1 MQLGKDRICGTGFLR
16 RGLAVSSQSC
26 IALLPKGRNFRILA
40 SRARLAA
47 FVTNIFVVDDNQ
59 LMRQQ
64 ALRLLEQQDSWQV
77 SGEAVN
83 GKDAVSKYRDL
94 LPDVTVMDFEM
105 PEMNGLD
112 AAREILK
119 EHPNAAILMLS
130 VHLPG
135 QLAVEARNVGIKG
148 ACPKS
153 EMWCLPDAIRALL
166 RGETYFPH

>member
-1 MQLGKDRICGTGFLR
+1 M
-16 RGLAVSSQSC
+16 
-26 IALLPKGRNFRILA
+26 
-40 SRARLAA
+40 
-47 FVTNIFVVDDNQ
+47 
-59 LMRQQ
+59 
-64 ALRLLEQQDSWQV
+64 
-77 SGEAVN
+77 
-83 GKDAVSKYRDL
+83 SKYRDL

-112 AAREILK
+112 AARAILK
-119 EHPNAAILMLS
+119 EHPSAVILMLS

-135 QLAVEARNVGIKG
+135 QLAVEARKIGIKG

>member
-1 MQLGKDRICGTGFLR
+1 M
-16 RGLAVSSQSC
+16 
-26 IALLPKGRNFRILA
+26 
-40 SRARLAA
+40 
-47 FVTNIFVVDDNQ
+47 TNIFVVDDNK

-83 GKDAVSKYRDL
+83 GKEAVNKYRDL
-94 LPDVTVMDFEM
+94 LPDITIMDFEM
-105 PEMNGLD
+105 PEMNGLE
-112 AAREILK
+112 AAETILK
-119 EHPNAAILMLS
+119 EFPNARILMLS

-135 QLAVEARNVGIKG
+135 QLAAEARKVGIKG

-153 EMWCLPDAIRALL
+153 EMWCLPDAIRSLL

>member
-1 MQLGKDRICGTGFLR
+1 MT
-16 RGLAVSSQSC
+16 
-26 IALLPKGRNFRILA
+26 
-40 SRARLAA
+40 
-47 FVTNIFVVDDNQ
+47 TIFVVDDSQ

-64 ALRLLEQQDSWQV
+64 ALRLLEQQESWQV

-83 GKDAVSKYRDL
+83 GKDAVNKYRDL
-94 LPDVTVMDFEM
+94 LPDVTIMDFAM
-105 PEMNGLD
+105 PEMNGLE

-119 EHPNAAILMLS
+119 EYPNAAILMLS

-135 QLAVEARNVGIKG
+135 QLAIEARKVGIRG

-166 RGETYFPH
+166 RGETYFPN

>member
-1 MQLGKDRICGTGFLR
+1 
-16 RGLAVSSQSC
+16 
-26 IALLPKGRNFRILA
+26 
-40 SRARLAA
+40 
-47 FVTNIFVVDDNQ
+47 
-59 LMRQQ
+59 
-64 ALRLLEQQDSWQV
+64 
-77 SGEAVN
+77 
-83 GKDAVSKYRDL
+83 
-94 LPDVTVMDFEM
+94 MDFEM

-119 EHPNAAILMLS
+119 EHPKAAILMLS

-135 QLAVEARNVGIKG
+135 QLAVEARKVGIKG